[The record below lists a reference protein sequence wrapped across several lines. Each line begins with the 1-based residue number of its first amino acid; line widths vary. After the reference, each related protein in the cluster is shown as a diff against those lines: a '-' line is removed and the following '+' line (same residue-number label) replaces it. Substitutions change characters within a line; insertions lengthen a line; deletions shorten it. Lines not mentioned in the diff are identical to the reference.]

1 MSLKIGIDG
10 GGSKTELILVDGAGT
25 ILARHVGPGCNP
37 SHLGPDKARAILLE
51 ALQQLLARSSRLV
64 TPGEIVATQLYMA
77 GAPAFWRETAAGLA
91 GFGRVTTDLDS
102 LPVLEL
108 ATGGRPGLVMHAGTG
123 SFIAAR
129 ALDGMLHYAGG
140 VGWMFG
146 DAGSGHDL
154 GRRAL
159 GRALLELQGSTE
171 RTVLAEA
178 LCTYTGITDYAATS
192 RYFYTTPD
200 ANARIA
206 GFAPLALSLAKAGN
220 APALAALKDTL
231 AEFVNFAR
239 QVSARLFGDSP
250 VPCGISGA
258 ILNHETSTAILR
270 ELITTHA
277 WPVKLNFIT
286 APPIEGVRRLL
297 AWS

>member
-10 GGSKTELILVDGAGT
+10 GGSKTELILVDGAGA

-37 SHLGPDKARAILLE
+37 SHLGPEKARAILLE

-64 TPGEIVATQLYMA
+64 TPGEVVATQLYMA
-77 GAPAFWRETAAGLA
+77 GAPAFWRETAVGLA

-129 ALDGMLHYAGG
+129 APDGRLHYAGG

-146 DAGSGHDL
+146 DPGSGHDL
-154 GRRAL
+154 GRRAIARGL
-159 GRALLELQGSTE
+159 RELQGWSR
-171 RTVLAEA
+171 RTALADD
-178 LCTYTGITDYAATS
+178 LCTYAGINEYAAIS
-192 RYFYTTPD
+192 RYFYTTDD

-206 GFAPLALSLAKAGN
+206 GFAPQVIALAKAGN
-220 APALAALKDTL
+220 APAQLSL
-231 AEFVNFAR
+231 AESLTELVALGR
-239 QVSARLFGDSP
+239 LVTARLFDGSP
-250 VPCGISGA
+250 VTCGVSGA
-258 ILNHETSTAILR
+258 ILNHEVTASTLR
-270 ELITTHA
+270 TVAANPA
-277 WPVKLNFIT
+277 WPVNLHFIT
-286 APPIEGVRRLL
+286 DSPIEGVRRLL
-297 AWS
+297 LRS